1 MKQTAHAADG
11 KPSPPGTS
19 PSPDPS
25 QIEIY
30 PVYQYNNSVS
40 KKQKFFGNFLT
51 LLYSTGLTI
60 TKVNFWIG
68 VFGGLIIIAV
78 IQTVKQD

>member
-11 KPSPPGTS
+11 KPSPSGTS
-19 PSPDPS
+19 PSPAPS

-30 PVYQYNNSVS
+30 PVYPYNNSVS
-40 KKQKFFGNFLT
+40 QKQKFFRNFLT
-51 LLYSTGLTI
+51 LLYGSSITL

-68 VFGGLIIIAV
+68 IFSGLIIIAV
-78 IQTVKQD
+78 IQTI